1 MTRPTLMGAIR
12 EHGVWNVPLDVLYAA
27 NTISMEER
35 DEELERQAARARAE
49 RAEMYR
55 RVRQDAWAEEGL

>member
-1 MTRPTLMGAIR
+1 MTRPTMMGAIR
-12 EHGVWNVPLDVLYAA
+12 EYGAGNVPLDVLYAA
-27 NTISMEER
+27 NTISMSEW

-55 RVRQDAWAEEGL
+55 RARQDAWAEEGL